1 MTDAPPLSSRDRTR
15 AELVKVAAGLL
26 AEGGPSA
33 VTTRSVAQAAGMQ
46 APAIYRLFGDK
57 VGLLAAVVEDGYAS
71 YVGAK
76 HVDEAADPVAD
87 LRLGWDVHIDFGLDN
102 PELFRLM
109 HSGLSALAPEG
120 SGASGSLQRGTAV
133 LHTRVR
139 RVAEAGRLAVAEPL
153 AVDLVRASA
162 TGVVFTLLDG
172 GIAPQHAL
180 RESAW
185 LALAAVILTS
195 PSSPSGRSGL
205 TGQDSSA
212 APPAAVA
219 AVTLGAAL
227 PTLDGF
233 TPGERALLS
242 ELLARV
248 N

>member
-1 MTDAPPLSSRDRTR
+1 
-15 AELVKVAAGLL
+15 
-26 AEGGPSA
+26 
-33 VTTRSVAQAAGMQ
+33 MQ

-76 HVDEAADPVAD
+76 RVDEAADPVAD
-87 LRLGWDVHIDFGLDN
+87 LRLGWDVHIDFGLEN

-109 HSGLSALAPEG
+109 HSGLTALEAEG
-120 SGASGSLQRGTAV
+120 SGASGALQRGTAV

-139 RVAEAGRLAVAEPL
+139 RVAVAGRLAVAEPL

-172 GIAPQHAL
+172 GIAPRDAL

-185 LALAAVILTS
+185 RALAAVILAPPA
-195 PSSPSGRSGL
+195 PSSEHSVPSDR
-205 TGQDSSA
+205 A
-212 APPAAVA
+212 APPAAIA

-233 TPGERALLS
+233 TPGERALLA

-248 N
+248 S